1 MKKKAQ
7 MKQQINQNLKSIKK
21 QIDKVKAPN
30 QKVKLVAVTKTRY
43 PEEISAAI
51 SGGVISIGENR
62 VQEAEQKFTDIPKI
76 KEIEK
81 RLVGKLQSNKIKKA
95 IQLFDTIDAVDSTK
109 LAKKISKA
117 ATAIEK
123 KQRVLVQVN
132 TSNEK
137 TKNGFDRGDIKG
149 ILGCFNFSG
158 IKIEGLMTVGPTNT
172 NKKEREAAFKLL
184 AKTFITVNSKLL
196 PKQKMTELSM
206 GMSGDFLLGISCGST
221 MVRVGTAIF
230 GKRETHA

>member
-1 MKKKAQ
+1 
-7 MKQQINQNLKSIKK
+7 MKQQINQNLKTVKK
-21 QIDKVKAPN
+21 QTDKVKTPN
-30 QKVKLVAVTKTRY
+30 QKVKLVAVTKTRS
-43 PEEISAAI
+43 PEEISEAI

-81 RLVGKLQSNKIKKA
+81 RLIGKLQSNKIKKA
-95 IQLFDTIDAVDSTK
+95 IQLFDTIDSVGSTK

-123 KQRVLVQVN
+123 KQRVLIQVN

-137 TKNGFDRGDIKG
+137 TKSGFGQGDIKG
-149 ILGCFNFSG
+149 ILRCFDFSG
-158 IKIEGLMTVGPTNT
+158 IKIEGLMTVGPTNPS
-172 NKKEREAAFKLL
+172 KKEREAAFKLL
-184 AKTFITVNSKLL
+184 AKIFIIINNKLL

-206 GMSGDFLLGISCGST
+206 GMSGDFLLGVSCGAT

-230 GKRETHA
+230 GKREARAWFKKMV

>member
-1 MKKKAQ
+1 
-7 MKQQINQNLKSIKK
+7 MKQQINQNLKTVKK
-21 QIDKVKAPN
+21 QTDKVKTPN
-30 QKVKLVAVTKTRY
+30 QKVKLVAVTKTRS
-43 PEEISAAI
+43 PEEISEAI

-81 RLVGKLQSNKIKKA
+81 RLIGKLQSNKIKKA
-95 IQLFDTIDAVDSTK
+95 IQLFDTIDSVDSTK

-184 AKTFITVNSKLL
+184 VKTFITVNSKLL